1 MAQTNGTEF
10 AMRFVVIFG
19 PPAVGKMTVG
29 RELAQLT
36 GLRLFH
42 NHLTIEPLLGLFEFG
57 EPAFF
62 RLVNEFR
69 RLIFAEVAQSDLPGL
84 IFTFVWGLELE
95 SDRIFIEQARE
106 VFREKGGETFFVELA
121 AAPDE
126 RLRRDQTPLRREH
139 KPSKRDPEAARAH
152 LLEMDAKYKMNTDGD
167 FFYAENYLK
176 LDNTHLTASAAAQQI
191 VAAFGW

>member
-1 MAQTNGTEF
+1 MK
-10 AMRFVVIFG
+10 FVVIFG

-29 RELAQLT
+29 RELAELT

-62 RLVNEFR
+62 RLVDEFR
-69 RLIFAEVAQSDLPGL
+69 RLIFREVAQSALPGL

-95 SDRIFIEQARE
+95 SDRIFIEEASE
-106 VFREKGGETFFVELA
+106 VFRAQGGEVFFVELCA
-121 AAPDE
+121 ALDE
-126 RLRRDQTPLRREH
+126 RLRRDRTPLRLEH

-152 LLEMDAKYKMNTDGD
+152 LLEMEAKYKMNTDGD
-167 FFYAENYLK
+167 FFYAENYIK
-176 LDNTHLTASAAAQQI
+176 LDNTHLNASAAANKI
-191 VAAFGW
+191 IAAFGW

>member
-1 MAQTNGTEF
+1 MK
-10 AMRFVVIFG
+10 FVVIFG

-29 RELAQLT
+29 RELAELT

-62 RLVNEFR
+62 RLVDEFR
-69 RLIFAEVAQSDLPGL
+69 RLIFREVAASALPGL

-95 SDRIFIEQARE
+95 SDRIFIDEASE
-106 VFREKGGETFFVELA
+106 VFRAPGGEVFFVELCA
-121 AAPDE
+121 TLDE
-126 RLRRDQTPLRREH
+126 RLRRDQTPLRLEH
-139 KPSKRDPEAARAH
+139 KPSKRDPKAARAH